1 MPCGLRAELKH
12 RWSFNNTSGAVTH
25 GTALTDSVSGTTAL
39 VVGTGATFSGSQ
51 LTLPGNTGGIQTA
64 ANIAGYLDLPNGIL
78 SSKTSVTVEAWATP
92 LSAKGWMRLFDFGR
106 SADAGVGGGAPG
118 EITANTAVAPAGGA
132 PSDNLMLSF
141 CRGLELG
148 QQRFEIMR
156 NGVFMGA
163 RNTDWPTTVGQQYLY
178 TMVFEGGAGAYGAAG
193 GQLTWYRDG
202 VVIATMPVAFRLAD
216 LQDVNNWIGR
226 SNWTWDSNAH
236 MSLNEL
242 RIYDHALT
250 QEDITANHLAGP
262 DAPPGQ
268 APNWTVAPTPVN
280 RWTFNTAAGTAPS
293 GTVFDDVISGTPA
306 IVRGHGATLNGAKIT
321 LPGGTNGNQTAA
333 NISAYLDLPNGILS
347 SKPNFTIEAWCAPL
361 SSQTDQRLFDFGRST
376 ATRGPGALLGE
387 IIDDGTIGGF
397 AGFDNLALTLNSG
410 AAFGQNRLEGQ
421 YNGAPPILFETNLTA
436 VTEPGREYHYVL
448 VVEDNKGLY
457 GTGGSVSK
465 WYRNGVLQDVL
476 PYPFHMNQLADVNN
490 WVGRSQYSGDM
501 NAHFALNE
509 MRIYDRALTPAEIL
523 ASYHAGAEAQYGP
536 VVAVADSVTIHA
548 GQKVRVDVV
557 QNDTGGIAHPLY
569 LEVTTAP
576 AVGTATV
583 QNDGTILYAH
593 AGVSTAPVMFA
604 YRVLGQ
610 GGWSAPATVT
620 VNVSSALRI
629 ANVGLNVPDAPP
641 TNRVAVESAFGELQ
655 FNKPLAFASPPG
667 DTQRLFVCEIE
678 GNLKV
683 IPDVSAATPT
693 SAVVLDLPALLATRI
708 GEVLDP
714 GPFGENGLLGMA
726 FHPQFATNGYFF
738 VTYTVQKASDPGVWY
753 DRLARFTIPAG
764 QINSPTPAA
773 DPASELIFIERRIRG
788 PNHHGGDIHFG
799 ADGYLYTAYGDEEN
813 ANDFRNNS
821 QRIDLNFFGA
831 MLRIDVDRLPANL
844 EPNPHASIP
853 TDAGVA
859 RYKVPA
865 DNPYVGVTTFNG
877 ITLNPAN
884 VRTEFW
890 SVGLRSPWRFSID
903 APTGELWCGDVGQ
916 DIYEEIHL
924 LSSGTNA
931 GWAFRDGLHPG
942 PKAAQAPAGFT
953 SSPPIYEYLHTGV
966 AGGDG
971 NYKGNSI
978 IGGVVYRGTRIP
990 SLTGAYIFGDQV
1002 SGHIW
1007 ALTRPGGVVTVQRI
1021 AGSPSPV
1028 NFGHDPSNGDI
1039 LFSAYFNGKIM
1050 RLKTALPDDSY
1061 PTTLSATGVF
1071 ADLTDLSPAPGL
1083 LPYTPN
1089 LTFWSD
1095 FAVKNRW
1102 FTLPEAGSKM
1112 TWSKDGVWTFP
1123 NGGVWVKHFDM
1134 EMTRGNPA
1142 TKKRLETRLLVKNTS
1157 GVYGVSYRWN
1167 DAQTEATLVADAG
1180 EDFDLNVIE
1189 NGTPR
1194 VQHWSIP
1201 SRSQCMACHTS
1212 NAGGMLSFNTRQLNR
1227 SGTLNGVTGNQLDL
1241 LEAAGYFHNPVPS
1254 TNLLPRH
1261 VRPDET
1267 AFPIEA
1273 RVRSYLDV
1281 NCSYCHQAGGSGPAW
1296 DGRAHLTLTQTG
1308 MINGFGVA
1316 LHAGDKLIVPGDTLH
1331 SIILSRTAA
1340 INGYTRMP
1348 PLATSELDQTGIQL
1362 LTDWINHSLPSRQ
1375 TYANWRLAQF
1385 GSSTSPEGAPYV
1397 DADADGATNMAEF
1410 LAFTNP
1416 LSGVSSLKPTLNVAG
1431 TTATLTFDVPANRS
1445 FIIET
1450 TDDLVNWVQW
1460 DTPGNSGQAQPGG
1473 SVTISGPSNGE
1484 RQFFRL
1490 RLSEN

>member
-1 MPCGLRAELKH
+1 M
-12 RWSFNNTSGAVTH
+12 
-25 GTALTDSVSGTTAL
+25 
-39 VVGTGATFSGSQ
+39 
-51 LTLPGNTGGIQTA
+51 
-64 ANIAGYLDLPNGIL
+64 
-78 SSKTSVTVEAWATP
+78 
-92 LSAKGWMRLFDFGR
+92 
-106 SADAGVGGGAPG
+106 
-118 EITANTAVAPAGGA
+118 
-132 PSDNLMLSF
+132 
-141 CRGLELG
+141 
-148 QQRFEIMR
+148 
-156 NGVFMGA
+156 
-163 RNTDWPTTVGQQYLY
+163 
-178 TMVFEGGAGAYGAAG
+178 
-193 GQLTWYRDG
+193 
-202 VVIATMPVAFRLAD
+202 
-216 LQDVNNWIGR
+216 
-226 SNWTWDSNAH
+226 
-236 MSLNEL
+236 
-242 RIYDHALT
+242 
-250 QEDITANHLAGP
+250 
-262 DAPPGQ
+262 
-268 APNWTVAPTPVN
+268 
-280 RWTFNTAAGTAPS
+280 
-293 GTVFDDVISGTPA
+293 
-306 IVRGHGATLNGAKIT
+306 
-321 LPGGTNGNQTAA
+321 
-333 NISAYLDLPNGILS
+333 
-347 SKPNFTIEAWCAPL
+347 
-361 SSQTDQRLFDFGRST
+361 
-376 ATRGPGALLGE
+376 
-387 IIDDGTIGGF
+387 
-397 AGFDNLALTLNSG
+397 
-410 AAFGQNRLEGQ
+410 
-421 YNGAPPILFETNLTA
+421 
-436 VTEPGREYHYVL
+436 
-448 VVEDNKGLY
+448 
-457 GTGGSVSK
+457 
-465 WYRNGVLQDVL
+465 LQDVL
-476 PYPFHMNQLADVNN
+476 AYPFHINQLADVNN

-509 MRIYDRALTPAEIL
+509 MRIYDRALTPAEIV
-523 ASYHAGAEAQYGP
+523 ASYNAGAEAQYGP
-536 VVAVADSVTIHA
+536 VAAVADSVTIHA

-557 QNDTGGIAHPLY
+557 QNDTGGIADPLY

-583 QNDGTILYAH
+583 QTDGTILYAH
-593 AGVSTAPVMFA
+593 AGVSTAPVAFA

-620 VNVSSALRI
+620 VNVSTALRI
-629 ANVGLNVPDAPP
+629 ATVGLNVPDAPP
-641 TNRVAVESAFGELQ
+641 MNSVQTEDAFNGVQFVKPVAAT
-655 FNKPLAFASPPG
+655 SPPG
-667 DTQRLFVCEIE
+667 DTQRLFVSEIE
-678 GNLKV
+678 GKLKV
-683 IPDVSAATPT
+683 IPDVTAATPT

-714 GPFGENGLLGMA
+714 GPFGENGLLSMA

-738 VTYTVQKASDPGVWY
+738 VTYTVQKASDPTVWY

-773 DPASELIFIERRIRG
+773 DPASELIFIERRTRG

-831 MLRIDVDRLPANL
+831 MLRIDVDRLPGNL

-853 TDAGVA
+853 TDSGVA

-865 DNPYVGVTTFNG
+865 NNPYVGVTTFNG
-877 ITLNPAN
+877 VTLTPAN

-890 SVGLRSPWRFSID
+890 AMGLRSPWRFSID

-916 DIYEEIHL
+916 DVYEEVHL
-924 LSSGTNA
+924 LASGTNA

-942 PKAAQAPAGFT
+942 PKAAQAPGGFT
-953 SSPPIYEYLHTGV
+953 SSDPLYEYLHTGV

-971 NYKGNSI
+971 NFKGNSI
-978 IGGVVYRGTRIP
+978 IGGFVYRGTKMP
-990 SLTGAYIFGDQV
+990 SLTGAYIFADFV
-1002 SGHIW
+1002 SGHVW
-1007 ALTRPGGVVTVQRI
+1007 ALTRPGGTASVQRI
-1021 AGSPSPV
+1021 AGSPGTV
-1028 NFGHDPSNGDI
+1028 GFARDPSNGDVLLLAMFEGRI
-1039 LFSAYFNGKIM
+1039 K
-1050 RLKTALPDDSY
+1050 RLASSALPDDSY
-1061 PTTLSATGVF
+1061 PATLSATGVF

-1095 FAVKNRW
+1095 FAVKSRW
-1102 FTLPEAGSKM
+1102 FTLPDAGSKM

-1167 DAQTEATLVADAG
+1167 EAQTEATLVADAG
-1180 EDFDLNVIE
+1180 EEFDLNIIE

-1194 VQHWSIP
+1194 VQHWGIP
-1201 SRSQCMACHTS
+1201 SRSQCLACHTS

-1227 SGTLNGVTGNQLDL
+1227 NGTLNGLAGNQLDL
-1241 LEAAGYFHNPVPS
+1241 LEAAGYFHNTVPS

-1281 NCSYCHQAGGSGPAW
+1281 NCSYCHQPGGSGPAW

-1331 SIILSRTAA
+1331 SIILSRTGAT
-1340 INGYTRMP
+1340 NGYARMP
-1348 PLATSELDQTGIQL
+1348 PLATSEVDQTGIQL
-1362 LTDWINHSLPSRQ
+1362 LTDWINNSLPSRQ
-1375 TYANWRLAQF
+1375 TYADWRLAQF
-1385 GSSTSPEGAPYV
+1385 GSSTSPEGASNV
-1397 DADADGATNMAEF
+1397 DADADGATNEAEF
-1410 LAFTNP
+1410 LALTNP
-1416 LSGVSSLKPTLNVAG
+1416 LSGVSFLKPALSASG

-1450 TDDLVNWVQW
+1450 TADLVNWVLW
-1460 DTPGNSGQAQPGG
+1460 DTPGNNGQAQPGG
-1473 SVTISGPSNGE
+1473 SVTISGPSNGM